1 MIARTASTTAFLLM
15 ALVTMAAADSSSQS
29 MAQMKFM
36 LGTWTCSVKAVDG
49 STAQITSLTTL
60 SSDGTHLLT
69 KTTAG
74 GEGTSE
80 IWLDPNQKQWV
91 QTASSSKGSSTQNS
105 PGFNRAM
112 IVWNGTVTA
121 AGMPAMPYRTTMTKL
136 SDTKTTQVDELGTP
150 GGSSWLTADSATCAK
165 AH

>member
-1 MIARTASTTAFLLM
+1 MIARTALTTALLLI
-15 ALVTMAAADSSSQS
+15 ASVTMVAADSSTQS
-29 MAQMKFM
+29 MTQMKFM

-49 STAQITSLTTL
+49 STAQVTSLTTL
-60 SSDGTHLLT
+60 SSDGTRLLT

-80 IWLDPNQKQWV
+80 IWLDQNQKQWV
-91 QTASSSKGSSTQNS
+91 QTATSSKGSSTQNS
-105 PGFNRAM
+105 PGFIGTM
-112 IVWNGTVTA
+112 IVWSGTVTA
-121 AGMPAMPYRTTMTKL
+121 GGMPAMPYRTTMTKL

-150 GGSSWLTADSATCAK
+150 GGSSWLTADSATCTK